1 MLVVVL
7 TAPYP
12 QGDEMEVPRTP
23 KYDRDDVVW
32 CKVCRK
38 RVTRKGVAKHEA
50 TTGHIA
56 KRVNGNG

>member
-1 MLVVVL
+1 
-7 TAPYP
+7 
-12 QGDEMEVPRTP
+12 MEVPRTP